1 MLERIIS
8 FLYLIP
14 AAMIAITLH
23 EVAHGYMAYWL
34 GDPTAKDEGRLSL
47 NPLKHFDLFGLI
59 CLVFFRV
66 GYAKPV
72 NITPIFFKKPKLG
85 IALVSLAGPLINFI
99 VAIESLFL
107 YVLLYRFNSVTIVY
121 IINKFLL
128 YLGLINIGLGLFNL
142 IPIPPLDG
150 SKIFGVI
157 LPDNVYA
164 KYITQEKVGISIVI
178 LLLLLNYA
186 SAYIT
191 QSGTF
196 FSIVVE
202 YIYTGIINIFAMIF
216 Y

>member
-72 NITPIFFKKPKLG
+72 NINPIFFKKPKQG
-85 IALVSLAGPLINFI
+85 IALVSLAGPLTNFI

-107 YVLLYRFNSVTIVY
+107 YVLLYIQ
-121 IINKFLL
+121 L
-128 YLGLINIGLGLFNL
+128 
-142 IPIPPLDG
+142 
-150 SKIFGVI
+150 
-157 LPDNVYA
+157 
-164 KYITQEKVGISIVI
+164 
-178 LLLLLNYA
+178 
-186 SAYIT
+186 
-191 QSGTF
+191 
-196 FSIVVE
+196 
-202 YIYTGIINIFAMIF
+202 
-216 Y
+216 

>member
-1 MLERIIS
+1 MLDRIIS
-8 FLYLIP
+8 FLYIIP

-34 GDPTAKDEGRLSL
+34 GDPTAKEEGRLSL

-59 CLVFFRV
+59 CLVLFRF

-72 NITPIFFKKPKLG
+72 NITPIFFKRPKLG
-85 IALVSLAGPLINFI
+85 IALVSLAGPLTNFI

-107 YVLLYRFNSVTIVY
+107 FVVLYRFNSFTIVS

-128 YLGLINIGLGLFNL
+128 NFGYINIGLGLFNL

-150 SKIFGVI
+150 SKILGAL

-164 KYITQEKVGISIVI
+164 RYISYEKVGISIVI
-178 LLLLLNYA
+178 LLLLLNYVSA
-186 SAYIT
+186 SLT
-191 QSGTF
+191 QSGTL
-196 FSIVVE
+196 FSIVIE
-202 YIYTGIINIFAMIF
+202 YIYTGIINFFAMIF